1 MGIARLQSRFARVFT
16 QRCFYLFVSLLALV
30 GGAPFVAD
38 FEHGRDFLNI
48 AQVLVL
54 VAAVAAMSHRPMPFV
69 IALLLGLP
77 ALGAQLFGA
86 AGMDDPGRAAIMT
99 NAFYLAFYV
108 VAISYLLS
116 YVFTEDVMSD
126 DKLFGAAAGYLML
139 GIGWAYAYAL
149 QQRLDPSAFG
159 VPPGGQLRGFYDL
172 LGMSFGL
179 LTSNGPGDIVVTGY
193 RVKALV
199 ILEQVV
205 GTLFVAILIAR
216 LAGLYPAKV
225 REARESGGQRDGE

>member
-1 MGIARLQSRFARVFT
+1 MAFARLQSRFARVFT

-30 GGAPFVAD
+30 GAAPFVAD
-38 FEHGRDFLNI
+38 LEHGRDFLNV

-77 ALGAQLFGA
+77 ALGAQLFGV
-86 AGMDDPGRAAIMT
+86 AGMDDPGRAAIVT

-108 VAISYLLS
+108 VAIIYLLA

-149 QQRLDPSAFG
+149 QQRIDPAAFG
-159 VPPGGQLRGFYDL
+159 ASEGQLRSFYEL
-172 LGMSFGL
+172 LAMSFGL
-179 LTSNGPGDIVVTGY
+179 LTSNGPGDIVVTGI

-216 LAGLYPAKV
+216 LAGLYPARV
-225 REARESGGQRDGE
+225 REARERGDPIDGE

>member
-1 MGIARLQSRFARVFT
+1 MAVGRLHSSFGRIFR
-16 QRCFYLFVSLLALV
+16 QRCFYLFISLVFLV
-30 GGAPFVAD
+30 GIAPFVAD
-38 FEHGRDFLNI
+38 FEHGRDFLN
-48 AQVLVL
+48 ASQVLVL
-54 VAAVAAMSHRPMPFV
+54 VAAVAAMAHRPMPFV
-69 IALLLGLP
+69 ISLLLGVP
-77 ALGAQLFGA
+77 ALLAQLFGA
-86 AGMDDPGRAAIMT
+86 AGMDDPGRAAIVT
-99 NAFYLAFYV
+99 NGFYLAFYV
-108 VAISYLLS
+108 VAISYLLA

-149 QQRLDPSAFG
+149 QQRMDPSAFG

-172 LGMSFGL
+172 LAMSFGL
-179 LTSNGPGDIVVTGY
+179 LTSNGPGDVVVTAL

-225 REARESGGQRDGE
+225 REARERGEL